1 MLLQL
6 KPGLRPLW
14 RGPTTVQLGVDPRV
28 STVLDGLTA
37 DERAALVLLVEGVDE
52 QVLAPHPELVGM
64 LTAAGALVRRRTGRA
79 AHSRL
84 GERREGLTSD
94 AQAWSLAR
102 PEQDGDGWQVLADR
116 GRRQVVV
123 SGEGRTAAALADT
136 LRAAGLG
143 RVSQVPPGPLP
154 PRLGGTALV
163 VLVGRRAIDP
173 TLAEPLLRHDV
184 PHLAVVVREATIV
197 VGPLVVPGLSPC
209 LRCLDLHRTDRDPL
223 WPVLLAQVLA
233 ETAAPE
239 ESAASRLAA
248 ALAALQV
255 LAQLDAE
262 SPPSRPATFAATLE
276 VELPEGLI
284 SRREWPAH
292 PACGCTWPLRPP
304 SPGRSPDAAGAGTS
318 DNG

>member
-37 DERAALVLLVEGVDE
+37 DERSALVLLVEGVDE
-52 QVLAPHPELVGM
+52 QLLAPHPELVDL
-64 LTAAGALVRRRTGRA
+64 LTAAGALVRRRAGRA

-84 GERREGLTSD
+84 GRRREALTPD

-123 SGEGRTAAALADT
+123 SGEGRTAAALAET
-136 LRAAGLG
+136 LRVAGVG
-143 RVSQVPPGPLP
+143 RVTTVPAGPLP
-154 PRLGGTALV
+154 PRLGGAGLV

-173 TLAEPLLRHDV
+173 TVAGPLLRHDV

-197 VGPLVVPGLSPC
+197 VGPLVVPGMGPC

-223 WPVLLAQVLA
+223 WPVVLAQALTEA
-233 ETAAPE
+233 AAPE
-239 ESAASRLAA
+239 ETASSQLAA

-255 LAQLDAE
+255 LAQLDAAI
-262 SPPSRPATFAATLE
+262 SPSRPATFAATLE
-276 VELPEGLI
+276 VELAEGLV

-292 PACGCTWPLRPP
+292 PSCGCTWPPRHPP
-304 SPGRSPDAAGAGTS
+304 PDAAGSGTS